1 MQKQKASD
9 NDDILEN
16 NNHLI
21 CDKMAGNCTV
31 LPARYEEDEK
41 PVLGP
46 GIIVMFFSDKEK
58 NPWIKDTALLVLIQD
73 HVSDFLINL

>member
-31 LPARYEEDEK
+31 LAARYEEDEK

-46 GIIVMFFSDKEK
+46 GIIVMIFADKEK

-73 HVSDFLINL
+73 HVSDFLIIL